1 MYDKSMTAKDYLSQA
16 YRIDQRINAKLEQ
29 VARLRSLTQRVTT
42 TFDSQRVSRTRDVT
56 STQTAINRLIE
67 AEEKV
72 NKDIDAFID
81 CKREIQEAI
90 DYLEDDDCRLLLE
103 LRYLCMKCWDD
114 IAIEMHIS
122 RAHVYRLHN
131 LALAMTEES
140 LEKRRM
146 QNDASCLH
154 A

>member
-1 MYDKSMTAKDYLSQA
+1 MNDTPMTAKDYLSQA

-29 VARLRSLTQRVTT
+29 IARLRSLTQRVTT

-81 CKREIQEAI
+81 CKREIQEVI
-90 DYLEDDDCRLLLE
+90 DCLEDDDCRLLLE

-131 LALAMTEES
+131 LALATTEDI
-140 LEKRRM
+140 LEKGRM

>member
-1 MYDKSMTAKDYLSQA
+1 MNDKPMTAKEYLSQA

-56 STQTAINRLIE
+56 SSQTAINRLIE

-90 DYLEDDDCRLLLE
+90 DCLEDDDCRLLLE

-131 LALAMTEES
+131 LALATIEEI

-146 QNDASCLH
+146 PNDASCLH

>member
-1 MYDKSMTAKDYLSQA
+1 MNDKPMSAKEYLSQA

-56 STQTAINRLIE
+56 SSQTAINRLIE

-72 NKDIDAFID
+72 NKDIDAYID

-90 DYLEDDDCRLLLE
+90 DRLEDDNCRLLLE

-131 LALAMTEES
+131 LALATTEEIV
-140 LEKRRM
+140 EKRRM